1 MADRPSCPVC
11 GSKDVIALPRKKLTA
26 RKAEYFVET
35 VYLCQLGH
43 MFTLPDQTTTPQTAT
58 MADSIVKLAA

>member
-1 MADRPSCPVC
+1 MTDRLSCPVC
-11 GSKDVIALPRKKLTA
+11 GSKDVIALPRRKLTA

-43 MFTLPDQTTTPQTAT
+43 MFTSPEPTTAPRTAALT
-58 MADSIVKLAA
+58 QSIGNLAA